1 MQAKRAERM
10 SRSQRWRRALV
21 ALAAC
26 LAVWLLSSA
35 SGAAA
40 SYEVQSGD
48 TLSGIADAYGVPLS
62 VLAERNHI
70 GDVNLVYAGQ
80 QLVVPGQAPPAG
92 PPPATDVYHAQ
103 AGDSLWSIAA
113 LRQTTLA
120 QLIAANPEI
129 VDPNHIVVDQAISVP
144 SAAAPAQATNVP
156 ALLEHYAGVYGLDPA
171 LVKAVAWQESGWR
184 QNVVSP
190 DGALGVMQLL
200 PSTGDWLAQ
209 DVVGQPLDVAGS
221 ADDNVHGGV
230 AFLRF
235 LIDRTGSVQLAVA
248 AYYQGPGSLQ
258 RDGML
263 AETQHYVDNVMAI
276 RSYLMLYGVPPG
288 A

>member
-1 MQAKRAERM
+1 M
-10 SRSQRWRRALV
+10 SRSQRRRQALL
-21 ALAAC
+21 ALGAC
-26 LAVWLLSSA
+26 LAVWLLSVA
-35 SGAAA
+35 SGLAA

-48 TLSGIADAYGVPLS
+48 TLSGIAEAYGVPLS
-62 VLAERNHI
+62 VLAAQNHI

-92 PPPATDVYHAQ
+92 PPPASADVYHART
-103 AGDSLWSIAA
+103 GDSLWSIAA

-129 VDPNHIVVDQAISVP
+129 VDPNHIEVDQTINLP
-144 SAAAPAQATNVP
+144 SSAVAPSQAADVP
-156 ALLEHYAGVYGLDPA
+156 ALLGHYAGVYGLDPA
-171 LVKAVAWQESGWR
+171 LVKAIAWQESGWR
-184 QNVVSP
+184 QSVVSP

-200 PSTGDWLAQ
+200 PSTGTWLAR
-209 DVVGQPLDVAGS
+209 DVVGQPLDVSGS

-263 AETQHYVDNVMAI
+263 PETQHYVDNVLAI
-276 RSYLMLYGVPPG
+276 RSYLLLYGVPPG

>member
-1 MQAKRAERM
+1 M
-10 SRSQRWRRALV
+10 SRSQRRRQALL
-21 ALAAC
+21 ALGAC
-26 LAVWLLSSA
+26 LAVWLLSVA
-35 SGAAA
+35 SGMAA

-48 TLSGIADAYGVPLS
+48 TLSGIAEAYGVPLS
-62 VLAERNHI
+62 VLAAQNHI

-92 PPPATDVYHAQ
+92 PPPASADVYHART
-103 AGDSLWSIAA
+103 GDSLWSIAA

-129 VDPNHIVVDQAISVP
+129 VDPNHIEVDQTINLPS
-144 SAAAPAQATNVP
+144 SAAAPSQAADVP

-171 LVKAVAWQESGWR
+171 LVKAIAWQESGWR
-184 QNVVSP
+184 QSVVSP

-200 PSTGDWLAQ
+200 PSTGTWLAR
-209 DVVGQPLDVAGS
+209 DVVGQPLDVSGS

-263 AETQHYVDNVMAI
+263 PETQHYVDNVLAI
-276 RSYLMLYGVPPG
+276 RSYLLLYGVPPG